1 MKSRIANYLM
11 IFLVASMATISAM
24 DKPIESKGIFS
35 KIKSAF
41 KLTPEEAT
49 QKLRAL
55 IDKKSDDITL
65 KKVEPLIAAGANTE
79 VQSSQGKTI
88 LMRAV
93 EESNSPL
100 VAFLL
105 KNGAN
110 PKSGA
115 LLAKAAFNGNVSI
128 AKQLIAAGADSN
140 AKDANN
146 LTALYYASDVVN
158 PELVR
163 MLLTAGAN
171 PNAQT
176 AATGNTPLHAIIQKK
191 DYTYLYPRRNE
202 IISLLLSN
210 GADATIANNEG
221 KTPAQLLRGTE
232 HEASIRVPRKVKLDE
247 TSLKLL
253 EEMKK
258 KEKGKK

>member
-1 MKSRIANYLM
+1 MERK
-11 IFLVASMATISAM
+11 ISLLFILLCPLGYSCAM
-24 DKPIESKGIFS
+24 DKPAESKGIFS
-35 KIKSAF
+35 KLKDAF

-65 KKVEPLIAAGANTE
+65 KKVEPLLAAGANTE

-110 PKSGA
+110 PISGA
-115 LLAKAAFNGNVSI
+115 LLAKAAFNGNVPI
-128 AKQLIAAGADSN
+128 AKLLIEAGASIN
-140 AKDANN
+140 EKDNNN
-146 LTALYYASDVVN
+146 LTALYYAADVVS

-163 MLLTAGAN
+163 MLLAAGAN

-176 AATGNTPLHAIIQKK
+176 TATGNTPLHAIIQKT
-191 DYTYLYPRRNE
+191 DYTSLYPTEKRNA

-210 GADATIANNEG
+210 GADVTIANNQG
-221 KTPAQLLRGTE
+221 KTPAMLLKGTK
-232 HEASIRVPRKVKLDE
+232 HEASMRIPRKIKLDE